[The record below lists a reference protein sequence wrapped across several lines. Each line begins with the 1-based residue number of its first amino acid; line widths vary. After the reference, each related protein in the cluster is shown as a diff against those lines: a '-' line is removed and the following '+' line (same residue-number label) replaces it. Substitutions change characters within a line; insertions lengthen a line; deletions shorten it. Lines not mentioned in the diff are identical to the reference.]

1 MDCEDFLKGYSDWLD
16 GLETS
21 QDHRRFELHLQRC
34 RACARYDR
42 VVKQGTH
49 LFRELPRPDASPDFI
64 PRLRHRLY
72 HIDDHAVLGA
82 RPGGSA
88 ALVAVAAVGLLAIVW
103 LPFASRI
110 PVEVELA
117 PVSVSAPTPATE
129 VPSLFSNGPFVTP
142 VVYQRAVLYQGAVLY
157 QKAVLYQGASV
168 PSVETAIWL
177 PRDERFDAMLLQ
189 RGLSSREGDSRR

>member
-1 MDCEDFLKGYSDWLD
+1 
-16 GLETS
+16 
-21 QDHRRFELHLQRC
+21 
-34 RACARYDR
+34 
-42 VVKQGTH
+42 
-49 LFRELPRPDASPDFI
+49 
-64 PRLRHRLY
+64 
-72 HIDDHAVLGA
+72 VLGA

-117 PVSVSAPTPATE
+117 PVSVSAPAPATE

-142 VVYQRAVLYQGAVLY
+142 VVYQGAVLYQRAVLY